1 MNHEEVKRRLLADP
15 DVREAY
21 ENPPLAIAVARAVVR
36 RRQELG
42 LSQGE
47 LAKRLGTS
55 QMQVWRIESGEA
67 NITLDTLQKLAETLV
82 LTVELHSPLEQRAR
96 AATTVSAE

>member
-1 MNHEEVKRRLLADP
+1 MNHEEVKQRLLADP

-36 RRQELG
+36 RRRELG

-55 QMQVWRIESGEA
+55 QMQVWRIESGQA
-67 NITLDTLQKLAETLV
+67 NITLDTLQKLAETLM
-82 LTVELHSPLEQRAR
+82 LTVELHPPREQRER
-96 AATTVSAE
+96 AAATVSAE

>member
-21 ENPPLAIAVARAVVR
+21 DNPPLAIAVARAVVR
-36 RRQELG
+36 RRRELG
-42 LSQGE
+42 LSQEE

-55 QMQVWRIESGEA
+55 QMQVWRIESGQA

-82 LTVELHSPLEQRAR
+82 LTVELHASLEQRER
-96 AATTVSAE
+96 ASETVPAE